1 MTDIITA
8 YQEIPEERRHIA
20 AEELHEQVCAD
31 AQRAASAMLDF
42 CRSLKTMR
50 DTRLYTELGCTSFDD
65 YVERKIGLKRRQV
78 YNYIQTYERL
88 GSTVLQSNA
97 QLGITKL
104 QLLCEISAPDI
115 PAFLEENNLAGMTVA
130 EIKRMIAD
138 REGQAE
144 QISLLQ
150 EQVRILASRP
160 LDFAFAEPDVI
171 TLHRILNEIWDEFIA
186 IYREKDEKRREEYDR
201 ITSELRQ
208 QLREANE
215 NLEAA
220 ESQRLKSESE
230 NYERAEKEKAELL
243 DSIKKA
249 EDARRTAEEKL
260 SEEKARQDKK
270 TEKLRIEA
278 KQKIEEAKKEE
289 AEKIKAELA
298 AALDKAEKDKTA
310 AIEEAKKMAE
320 RMNKTAD
327 ADLITANFHL
337 GNIKESLHNL
347 SECIRKIRAQDPQKA
362 KNVAVAV
369 KKILNIAVSKM
380 EDE

>member
-130 EIKRMIAD
+130 EIKRMIVD

-150 EQVRILASRP
+150 EQVRNLESRP
-160 LDFAFAEPDVI
+160 VDVAVAEPDVK
-171 TLHRILNEIWDEFIA
+171 TLHRIRKEIRDEFIA

-230 NYERAEKEKAELL
+230 NYEKAEKEKAELL

>member
-8 YQEIPEERRHIA
+8 YQEIPEERRHTA

-31 AQRAASAMLDF
+31 AQRVASAMLDF

-65 YVERKIGLKRRQV
+65 YVEQKVGLKRRQV

-115 PAFLEENNLAGMTVA
+115 PAFLEENDLAGMTVA

-150 EQVRILASRP
+150 EQVRELESRP
-160 LDFAFAEPDVI
+160 VDVAVAEPDAK
-171 TLHRILNEIWDEFIA
+171 TLHCIRKEIRDEFIA

-230 NYERAEKEKAELL
+230 NYEKVEKEKAELRDL
-243 DSIKKA
+243 IKKA

-260 SEEKARQDKK
+260 SKEKTKQDKK
-270 TEKLRIEA
+270 AEKLRVETE
-278 KQKIEEAKKEE
+278 QKIEEAKREE
-289 AEKIKAELA
+289 AEKVKTELA
-298 AALDKAEKDKTA
+298 VALDKAEKDKAA
-310 AIEEAKKMAE
+310 AIEEAKKMAD
-320 RMNKTAD
+320 RMNKIAD
-327 ADLITANFHL
+327 ADLIAANFHL
-337 GNIKESLHNL
+337 TAIKENLHNL
-347 SECIRKIRAQDPQKA
+347 ADCIKKIRTQDLQKA
-362 KNVAVAV
+362 ENVVAAV
-369 KKILNIAVSKM
+369 KKILDIAVSKM